1 MRLQTT
7 SDDSR
12 HPPHPPSTTT
22 SPSEGSGESE
32 AIISCTS
39 SPLCSQLRSCTPS
52 LAPSRLQFTCWPR
65 RPFPYRCPSR
75 PPATSFP
82 PPSILIG
89 PNVCVN
95 KVCAVQIAFCCTIKQ
110 GPGHGNL
117 LINHHVIHG
126 YGSVSL
132 CLTTGLSLRLS
143 QTSHPRASPSSQL
156 PAHPHQQPVPTKK
169 NKTPHRHR

>member
-1 MRLQTT
+1 MSCSLE
-7 SDDSR
+7 
-12 HPPHPPSTTT
+12 PPPL
-22 SPSEGSGESE
+22 
-32 AIISCTS
+32 
-39 SPLCSQLRSCTPS
+39 SPLPT
-52 LAPSRLQFTCWPR
+52 
-65 RPFPYRCPSR
+65 
-75 PPATSFP
+75 PATSFP

-132 CLTTGLSLRLS
+132 CLATGLSLRLS

-156 PAHPHQQPVPTKK
+156 PAHPRQQPVPTHTKK
-169 NKTPHRHR
+169 KQQKKKPTPPSLLTRSVGTFSSTRKQETCDTRHACQSSRR